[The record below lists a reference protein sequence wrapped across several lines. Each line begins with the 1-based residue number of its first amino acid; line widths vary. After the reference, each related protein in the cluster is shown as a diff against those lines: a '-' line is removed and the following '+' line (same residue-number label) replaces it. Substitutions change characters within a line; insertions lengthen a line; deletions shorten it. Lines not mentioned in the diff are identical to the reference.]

1 MLRYF
6 SLLLVFFSL
15 TSCITTKDIDLFSS
29 KKDITYSSFKYAKKL
44 QKGDLISVIIHTSTP
59 SEYDLF
65 NKKVNNSQFYNPYL
79 DGYTI
84 NDSGFVSLPLI
95 GEVYLEGKTFMQA
108 EKDIADLSSKFL
120 QNPSVKVNQLNF
132 EINVLGEVASPGKF
146 LVQNKKLNIL
156 DAISLAGGFNME
168 ANRKKIKIIRF
179 NEGKSLINYLDLSDP
194 SVSKN
199 PNFYLET
206 NDIVFVL
213 PVKKRF
219 IVLNN
224 LSSAISILLSTISL
238 YILISQT
245 NN

>member
-1 MLRYF
+1 
-6 SLLLVFFSL
+6 
-15 TSCITTKDIDLFSS
+15 
-29 KKDITYSSFKYAKKL
+29 
-44 QKGDLISVIIHTSTP
+44 
-59 SEYDLF
+59 
-65 NKKVNNSQFYNPYL
+65 
-79 DGYTI
+79 
-84 NDSGFVSLPLI
+84 
-95 GEVYLEGKTFMQA
+95 MQA
-108 EKDIADLSSKFL
+108 EEDITNLSSKFL

-179 NEGKSLINYLDLSDP
+179 NEGKSLVNYLDLSDP